1 MVTTPLRGY
10 ADLGASEQVGAL
22 ALLRSLDDHVGMSDG
37 TSPPIVLHE
46 SMLRFRCNQRGCC
59 CHGWSIPWSG
69 EDAARLIGALDEED
83 ARAFIDYGHFVV
95 NEHRVVEKVYPQERG
110 GDRRCFFLTPEAS
123 CRIHRDL
130 GESALPGLCRSFPS
144 HSELL
149 GDALELRFDAIC
161 PEVLERLADPGP
173 YELTAVDSAET
184 PAVATR
190 VSRPFRAPEVSVA
203 GVDLSWDELVSL
215 RQRIIDAFNAATAP
229 ALDVLARVNYAVA
242 RLAAG
247 LPVAKLEVRG
257 DEDPSEYHAYF
268 EEAVRAHS
276 EYFLVATLRPYR
288 RFVYAL
294 DLGDVGDDALR
305 EALVYSPGWREALAA
320 APADVGDLL
329 RRYICHRFFGIY
341 ERSPQLNSLGLSYGT
356 INHSVATAL
365 RFAWSFAQVL
375 GRPLD
380 SACLRVGIGASEHAY
395 RNIRM
400 PVTVMPWFGIDAERE
415 QANKPEKI
423 RLN

>member
-1 MVTTPLRGY
+1 
-10 ADLGASEQVGAL
+10 
-22 ALLRSLDDHVGMSDG
+22 MSDA
-37 TSPPIVLHE
+37 TAPPIVLHE

-69 EDAARLIGALDEED
+69 EDAARLIATLDGED
-83 ARAFIDYGHFVV
+83 ARAFIDFGHFVV

-123 CRIHRDL
+123 CRVHGEL

-144 HSELL
+144 HSERL
-149 GDALELRFDAIC
+149 GGALELRFDAIC

-173 YELTAVDSAET
+173 YELAAVDPAKT

-190 VSRPFRAPEVSVA
+190 ITRPFRAPEVSIA

-215 RQRIIDAFNAATAP
+215 RQRIIDAFNTSPAP
-229 ALDVLARVNYAVA
+229 PLDVLARVNYAVA

-247 LPVAKLEVRG
+247 HAVATLEVRE
-257 DEDPSEYHAYF
+257 DEDPTEYHAYF

-276 EYFLVATLRPYR
+276 EYFLIATLRPYR
-288 RFVYAL
+288 RFVFAL
-294 DLGDVGDDALR
+294 DLEDVGDDVLRDAL
-305 EALVYSPGWREALAA
+305 AYSPGWRAALAEA
-320 APADVGDLL
+320 APEVGELL

-365 RFAWSFAQVL
+365 RFAWALAQAL
-375 GRPLD
+375 ERPLD

-395 RNIRM
+395 RNVRM
-400 PVTVMPWFGIDAERE
+400 PVSVMPWFGIDAERE
-415 QANKPEKI
+415 QVNKPEKI